1 MTSQSDATRRFTPR
15 PTDVVVGIDGSD
27 TSSAA
32 LAWALREAQLRE
44 ARLRLITA
52 YGMPLL
58 ENTSIASAYREVH
71 GKLRDI
77 AADTVR
83 SARAEVSGQGVEVV
97 GAVIEGD
104 AAGALISAAETAGLL
119 VVGSRGLGGFTG
131 RLLGSVSSALPG
143 HAQCP
148 VVVIPGAETKGRH
161 KNRSHS
167 DDVGHTGVVAGID
180 GSEPAA
186 AAALDAAEYA
196 HRRGLP
202 LTLLRARPPVESYIP
217 LPLTEWE
224 LEGLQSGIDSEA
236 AWLGRYFPE
245 LNITAR
251 ITDRQPVEVLANAS
265 DTAELV
271 VLGNRGRG
279 GFASLVLGST
289 SRSVVHHALGPVM
302 IVPHDAGNPDA
313 RLSDRTDPEPDSSP
327 AADSSK
333 GS

>member
-1 MTSQSDATRRFTPR
+1 MTSPSDAKRSFTPR

-27 TSSAA
+27 TSAAA
-32 LAWALREAQLRE
+32 LTWALREAQLRE

-71 GKLRDI
+71 GKLREI

-83 SARAEVSGQGVEVV
+83 DARAEVSGQGVEVV
-97 GAVIEGD
+97 GAVVEGD

-161 KNRSHS
+161 KNRSGIG
-167 DDVGHTGVVAGID
+167 DVGHTAVVAGID
-180 GSEPAA
+180 GSEAA
-186 AAALDAAEYA
+186 AVAALDAAGYA
-196 HRRGLP
+196 HRRGLA
-202 LTLLRARPPVESYIP
+202 LTLLQARPPVESYIP
-217 LPLTEWE
+217 LPLADWE
-224 LEGLQSGIDSEA
+224 LEGLQAGIDSEA
-236 AWLGRYFPE
+236 AWLKRHFPG
-245 LNITAR
+245 LDVTAR
-251 ITDRQPVEVLANAS
+251 ITDREPVEVLAGAS
-265 DTAELV
+265 YTADLV

-302 IVPHDAGNPDA
+302 VVPHEAANPDA
-313 RLSDRTDPEPDSSP
+313 RLADRTDPAS
-327 AADSSK
+327 